1 MNRKPAWILAGLLLA
16 CAPSQ
21 RGGTSAPPVDAF
33 LPSGRNL
40 YVFDFVQSRYQRW
53 PAGDV
58 CRLADT
64 LDGAWS
70 AAPNWLTLAA
80 PGSPFAPMR
89 AISGPPG
96 HVYVL
101 DRIGRRICHYDTSA
115 QFLSCIPLPQELR
128 DRNPDRLEILWTRY
142 DLFTFLDLAEGAA
155 WQFTETRAAGGQGEW
170 RLLHKI
176 RLPVNLASCL
186 WEPWFRTPCCRLH
199 ATSGPADGADRTAT
213 TVDSAGTRCFDKYFN
228 PLGGFP
234 ADARDLDSEDL
245 RDAATGAA
253 LTARPESGG
262 PGWRMT
268 FDPGRACGE
277 GGPRTCF
284 HTDSRLLHPCPAGP

>member
-1 MNRKPAWILAGLLLA
+1 MNRKPAWILAGLLLG
-16 CAPSQ
+16 CAPAH
-21 RGGTSAPPVDAF
+21 RGSPSSPPVDAF
-33 LPSGRNL
+33 VPSGRNL

-53 PAGDV
+53 PAGET

-64 LDGAWS
+64 LRGAWQ
-70 AAPNWLTLAA
+70 AAPNWMSLAA
-80 PGSPFAPMR
+80 PGAPFAPMR
-89 AISGPPG
+89 AAAGPPG

-101 DRIGRRICHYDTSA
+101 DRAGRRVCHYDTSA

-142 DLFTFLDLAEGAA
+142 DLFTFLDLAEGSA

-176 RLPVNLASCL
+176 RLPVNLESCL
-186 WEPWFRTPCCRLH
+186 WEPWFRNPCCRLYSR
-199 ATSGPADGADRTAT
+199 AGETG
-213 TVDSAGTRCFDKYFN
+213 DSAGTRCFDKYFN
-228 PLGGFP
+228 VLGGFP
-234 ADARDLDSEDL
+234 EDPSALDSGEL
-245 RDAATGAA
+245 RDAATGAS

-277 GGPRTCF
+277 GRPRICY
-284 HTDSRLLHPCPAGP
+284 HTDSRLLQPCPAGP

>member
-1 MNRKPAWILAGLLLA
+1 
-16 CAPSQ
+16 
-21 RGGTSAPPVDAF
+21 
-33 LPSGRNL
+33 
-40 YVFDFVQSRYQRW
+40 
-53 PAGDV
+53 
-58 CRLADT
+58 
-64 LDGAWS
+64 
-70 AAPNWLTLAA
+70 
-80 PGSPFAPMR
+80 MR
-89 AISGPPG
+89 AVAGPPG

-176 RLPVNLASCL
+176 RLPVNLGSCL

-199 ATSGPADGADRTAT
+199 SRPGT
-213 TVDSAGTRCFDKYFN
+213 TGDTAGTRCFDKYFN

-234 ADARDLDSEDL
+234 EDPGAWDSEEL
-245 RDAATGAA
+245 RDAATGASW
-253 LTARPESGG
+253 TARPESGG

-268 FDPGRACGE
+268 FDPGPACGD
-277 GGPRTCF
+277 GSPRTCVNTDTRLI
-284 HTDSRLLHPCPAGP
+284 HTCRAGQ

>member
-1 MNRKPAWILAGLLLA
+1 MTRKPAWILAGLLLA
-16 CAPSQ
+16 CAPTH
-21 RGGTSAPPVDAF
+21 RGGPAAPPVDAL
-33 LPSGRNL
+33 LPSGRSL

-53 PAGDV
+53 PWDGT

-64 LDGAWS
+64 LRGAWH
-70 AAPNWLTLAA
+70 AAPHWMSLAA
-80 PGSPFAPMR
+80 PGTPFAPMR
-89 AISGPPG
+89 AVAGPPG

-128 DRNPDRLEILWTRY
+128 DRNPDRLDILWTRH
-142 DLFTFLDLAEGAA
+142 DLFTFQDLAEGAA

-176 RLPVNLASCL
+176 RLPVNLGSCL

-199 ATSGPADGADRTAT
+199 SRPGT
-213 TVDSAGTRCFDKYFN
+213 TGDTAGTRCFDKYFN

-234 ADARDLDSEDL
+234 EDPGAWDSEEL
-245 RDAATGAA
+245 RDAATGASW
-253 LTARPESGG
+253 TARPESGG

-277 GGPRTCF
+277 GRPRTCF
-284 HTDSRLLHPCPAGP
+284 HTDTRLLHTCPAGP